1 MQITLNEQQE
11 QFITAQLATGKF
23 TQAEEVVRIALRLLE
38 KSQAED
44 QEWITATRAKVEVAA
59 AEMERGEGL
68 DGETFVAEI
77 LERFQQ
83 ARRQQSESV

>member
-1 MQITLNEQQE
+1 MQITLNQQQE
-11 QFITAQLATGKF
+11 QFIAAQLASGNF
-23 TQAEEVVRIALRLLE
+23 THAEEVVNLALRLLE
-38 KSQAED
+38 KSQAEH
-44 QEWITATRAKVEVAA
+44 QEWMLETRAKVEVAV

-68 DGETFVAEI
+68 DGETFVAEM